1 MEIPK
6 PGQRWTSTTEPE
18 LGLGLVLEADI
29 SRVRLLFPAT
39 GEMRTYAWGSAPL
52 SRYEVPVGDKVTD
65 HDGESW
71 VVEQIEE
78 DAGCLVY
85 VGGGKRLQESGLE
98 DVVAANGPLDRL
110 LLGPEGGYS
119 DFDFREQVLQKAR
132 ERSVHP
138 GVGFLG
144 GRIEWLPH
152 QISIAREVSQRIHP
166 RVLLADEV
174 GLGKTIEAG
183 LVLHH
188 AVVTGRA
195 QRILVVVPD
204 ALIHQWFVEM
214 LRRFHLTFSIM
225 DAERLAHAGEE
236 NPFFDDQCV
245 LCPLSLLTES
255 SKAQALAET
264 GEWELLIVDEA
275 HHLAWGVGSVSPE
288 YRAVADLAALV
299 PGVLLLTA
307 TPGQMGDETHFAQL
321 KMLDPDRYPSL
332 EAFREE
338 QLTYV
343 QVAAEAEKLK
353 EAGEDE
359 ALRQL
364 LTCHG
369 PGRILFRNTRE
380 HIPGFPKRIAHPLYL
395 ATDKISWLKEFLEAH
410 PQEKVLLMTRTP
422 AQVKAISKS
431 LLGFMDPPPVLFH
444 EEQHLLER
452 DRQAAW
458 FADPEGARLMIAS
471 DIGGEGRNFQFV
483 RHLVLF
489 DLPHEPERIEQ
500 RIGRLDRIGQQAE
513 FHIHLPVLADTD
525 EAKWLRWLH
534 EGLGAFERPL
544 TCGQRCLNIFRDRLD
559 RVDEALLEETQKM
572 VEVLETEN
580 RSGTQKL
587 LAWKHA
593 LEQPDASLMQALQ
606 ESDGDEAL
614 LPFVEK
620 LWGQLGLEVE
630 SLREGENYLKSGP
643 FDKGDLPLRAE
654 GLRFTTDR
662 SLALSRE
669 DLDLITWDHPLVREA
684 IDAVLQSLQGT
695 AVCAASPEIDRPM
708 LQALFVL
715 EAIAPPAWQVSRYLP
730 AIPLRVTVNAMG
742 REQKVPEALEDA
754 KDVGTILSHTAFRKE
769 WLPDRVHDAKKRA
782 EAKSQK
788 IISRA
793 LETLTEKMDAEIQ
806 RLEDLK
812 KINDHVRDEEVQQ
825 LRQQKQ
831 DLREALEKA
840 TPRLD
845 ALRLILPG

>member
-1 MEIPK
+1 MEIPT

-52 SRYEVPVGDKVTD
+52 ARYQVLVGDRVTD

-71 VVEQIEE
+71 VVERVEE

-85 VGGGKRLQESGLE
+85 VGAKKRLPESGLE
-98 DVVAANGPLDRL
+98 DVVAANGPLDHL
-110 LLGPEGGYS
+110 LQGSDGVS
-119 DFDFREQVLQKAR
+119 ADFDFREQVLRKVR
-132 ERSVHP
+132 ERSGHP

-225 DAERLAHAGEE
+225 DAERLARAGED

-245 LCPLSLLTES
+245 LCPLNLLTGS
-255 SKAQALAET
+255 PKVQALAEA
-264 GEWELLIVDEA
+264 GEWELMIVDEA
-275 HHLAWGVGSVSPE
+275 HHLAWRSDEASPE
-288 YRAVADLAALV
+288 YCAVAGLAVSV

-307 TPGQMGDETHFAQL
+307 TPGQMGDETHYAQL

-332 EAFREE
+332 EDFREE
-338 QLTYV
+338 QLAYV
-343 QVAAEAEKLK
+343 RVAEEAEKLK
-353 EAGEDE
+353 EAGEDG

-395 ATDKISWLKEFLEAH
+395 STDKTSWLKEFLEAR

-483 RHLVLF
+483 RHLILF
-489 DLPHEPERIEQ
+489 DLPHDPERIEQ

-513 FHIHLPVLADTD
+513 FHIHLPVLADTE
-525 EAKWLRWLH
+525 EADWLRWLH
-534 EGLGAFERPL
+534 EGLGAFDRPL
-544 TCGQRCLNIFRDRLD
+544 TCGKRCLELFQDRLGN
-559 RVDEALLEETQKM
+559 VDESLLADTRAM
-572 VEVLETEN
+572 VEKLEAEN

-593 LEQPDASLMQALQ
+593 LAEPDRDLMEALE
-606 ESDGDEAL
+606 ESDADEAL
-614 LPFVEK
+614 LPFIEK
-620 LWGQLGLEVE
+620 LWGQLGLEME
-630 SLREGENYLKSGP
+630 NLREKEFLLKSGP
-643 FDKGDLPLRAE
+643 FDKGDLSLRAE

-669 DLDLITWDHPLVREA
+669 DLDLITWDHPLVREGM
-684 IDAVLQSLQGT
+684 DASLQSLQGT
-695 AVCAASPEIDRPM
+695 AVSAVSPEIERPM

-715 EAIAPPAWQVSRYLP
+715 EAVAPPAWQVSRYLP

-742 REQKVPEALEDA
+742 RECKVPEILEDA
-754 KDVGTILSHTAFRKE
+754 GDISSVLAHTAFRQE
-769 WLPDRVHDAKKRA
+769 WLPDRVHDATRRA
-782 EAKSQK
+782 QVKSQK

-793 LETLTEKMDAEIQ
+793 LESLTEKMDAEIQ

-812 KINDHVRDEEVQQ
+812 NINDHVRDEEVQQ

-831 DLREALEKA
+831 DLTEALEKA
-840 TPRLD
+840 APRLD
-845 ALRLILPG
+845 GLRLILPG